1 MNKFADPE
9 VALAM
14 AYAPVS
20 ARPALA
26 ALWALDGQF
35 AHIVRST
42 SEPLIGEMRLTWWHD
57 SLLALETAP
66 APDEPLLQRVQ
77 AVLGGADLAALAG
90 MAEGWIELLG
100 AMPLENDALD
110 IYAARRGGALFGQA
124 ARMLGAGDDVAGAG
138 AGWAL
143 VDFAFRCSD
152 RDTAAR
158 AIGLAQ
164 ARMAPAMGRRWS
176 GPARPLGILAHL
188 ALRDARAGLE
198 RPRRQGAPGR
208 MLRAMRHRIT
218 GR

>member
-1 MNKFADPE
+1 MNEYSDPE

-14 AYAPVS
+14 AYAPAG

-26 ALWALDGQF
+26 ALWALDAQF
-35 AHIVRST
+35 GHVVRST

-57 SLLALETAP
+57 SILALETAP

-77 AVLGGADLAALAG
+77 AVLGGADLTALAG

-100 AMPLENDALD
+100 AMPLEDAVLD
-110 IYAARRGGALFGQA
+110 NYAARRGGALFGQA
-124 ARMLGAGDDVAGAG
+124 ARLLGAGDDVAGAG

-158 AIGLAQ
+158 AIGLAR
-164 ARMAPAMGRRWS
+164 ARLAPALARRWS

-188 ALRDARAGLE
+188 AWRDARAGLDL
-198 RPRRQGAPGR
+198 PRRQGSPGR
-208 MLRAMRHRIT
+208 MLRAIRHRIT